1 MGGPACLLSHLNGM
15 HASGLLEG
23 EEGLQGQQAPAGL
36 WGAPGSEHSLRVAGS
51 MVLLPSP
58 VKGSDVWI
66 FIIKEK
72 PAHTR
77 EIRNLALC
85 PPGAKVHG
93 NRFKGQEGGD
103 ARGHR
108 EGLACLKR
116 QESDRKGHLSLA
128 INTFLRPLLQVLSSS
143 QNTRVGLN
151 FTN

>member
-1 MGGPACLLSHLNGM
+1 MGGPACLLSHMNGM
-15 HASGLLEG
+15 YSSGLLG
-23 EEGLQGQQAPAGL
+23 CEEGLQGQQASVGL
-36 WGAPGSEHSLRVAGS
+36 WGAPSSEHSLRVAGS

-66 FIIKEK
+66 FMIKEK

-93 NRFKGQEGGD
+93 SRFKGQEGGD

-108 EGLACLKR
+108 GRLACLKR

-128 INTFLRPLLQVLSSS
+128 VNTFLRPLLQVLSKFSEHEG
-143 QNTRVGLN
+143 GLELH
-151 FTN
+151 